1 MERAIGTVAVG
12 KRADL
17 VVLDGNPLTDIANIR
32 RIRAVVLGG
41 RLLDRTALDML
52 LAQTRATA
60 K

>member
-1 MERAIGTVAVG
+1 
-12 KRADL
+12 